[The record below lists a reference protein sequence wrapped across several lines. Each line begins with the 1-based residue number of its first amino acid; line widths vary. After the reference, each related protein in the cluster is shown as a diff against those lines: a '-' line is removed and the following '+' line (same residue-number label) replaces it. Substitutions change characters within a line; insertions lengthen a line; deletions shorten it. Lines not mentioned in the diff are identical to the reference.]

1 MSKIFVDEIAGI
13 ASADTVAIPGH
24 VIQVVQTVETTTVSE
39 SLTAGDFGSA
49 LMATNITPSSTSS
62 KILVDVTLHAM
73 RVSASPQFAFGTF
86 AIFRG
91 GSRVFA
97 ATGDASSSRPRVAAG
112 LHLNGTSGDADIA
125 NSSIKFLD
133 SPSSTS
139 QLTYDIRLFATGS
152 ATYQLNRTRADNDN
166 DGGLRTIS
174 VLTLMEIAG

>member
-24 VIQVVQTVETTTVSE
+24 VIQVVQTVETGTPSQ
-39 SLTAGDFGSA
+39 SLTAGDFGTA

-62 KILVDVTLHAM
+62 KILIDVTLHAM
-73 RVSASPQFAFGTF
+73 RVSASPQFAFGAF
-86 AIFRG
+86 GIFKG
-91 GSRVFA
+91 GSIITN

-112 LHLNGTSGDADIA
+112 LHLNGTTGDADIA
-125 NSSIKFLD
+125 NCSIKFLD

-139 QLTYDIRLFATGS
+139 QLTYDIRLFATGD
-152 ATYQLNRTRADNDN
+152 ATYQLNRTRVDNN
-166 DGGLRTIS
+166 NNGGVRTIS